1 MKLICK
7 RCNSDEV
14 FEVPNFSLEEKI
26 KLWESNK
33 ISPLKTVVEI
43 RNMHN
48 VTLKNAKF
56 ITSHINLKTNTCL
69 RCNTELTPKEYISC
83 SKCNSLNF
91 NWNLKS

>member
-48 VTLKNAKF
+48 VIHKNAKF
-56 ITSHINLKTNTCL
+56 ITSHINLKANTCL
-69 RCNTELTPKEYISC
+69 RCNAELIPKEYVSC
-83 SKCNSLNF
+83 SKCSSLNF
-91 NWNLKS
+91 NWKLKS